1 MSHKVI
7 YFIASLCILEI
18 PVEIRANVEIPVELR
33 IFSLSKYCKI
43 KQYEEDKHRV
53 LKSEDVLT
61 QCSLLVVITVIII
74 IIIQI

>member
-1 MSHKVI
+1 MSHKVT

-18 PVEIRANVEIPVELR
+18 PVEIRANVDIELR